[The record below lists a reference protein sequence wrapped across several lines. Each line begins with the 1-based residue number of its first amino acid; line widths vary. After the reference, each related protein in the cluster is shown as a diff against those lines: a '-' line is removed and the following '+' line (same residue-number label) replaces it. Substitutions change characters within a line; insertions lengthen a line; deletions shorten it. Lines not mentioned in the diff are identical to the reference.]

1 MMAKGLT
8 FVLMHYNTYTLVLLV
23 FTCNVQQEQLDLWL
37 LPTAHTVHGTG
48 THITDL
54 LDVNHLS
61 KLHSV

>member
-1 MMAKGLT
+1 MIKYCINYN
-8 FVLMHYNTYTLVLLV
+8 YNTYPIVLLV
-23 FTCNVQQEQLDLWL
+23 FTCNVHLKQLDRWL
-37 LPTAHTVHGTG
+37 LVSTAHIVHGTG